1 VRRKNQLTPENLWN
15 RLARN
20 LIYDSK
26 QVLLYCGI
34 QVPRRRQNGKEVDY
48 SPFIKKI
55 TKGTGYG
62 AIYDPS
68 TGRIH
73 FEPDYIQDIL
83 DTASRF
89 DFPVFDKSF
98 GPGGIAG
105 FIHEQQG
112 DRTSF
117 LQPSLS
123 HILQQAMTV
132 QNEAMPFGYVSARQI
147 NQYEVEQ
154 FGIMTKVFNG
164 PTFFNVATDEGFKE
178 AAAMHSAGHYIIT
191 NHSIFMSPLTLS
203 YSSSLDIFCKCVEE
217 SIPTMLV
224 TQPFSG
230 QTAPMTPYGL
240 ALLAFAEFIAAM
252 AMANALNPETKII
265 NGAYPTMCTPGNR
278 PQLKIGSVVH
288 NYVNYLV
295 AYTAR
300 LLDIASIQSGCTME
314 GSHHENTIL
323 ETDYETVRAMILW
336 ENLFDGWH
344 MLRHCFGFLEDLA
357 SFSFRKAED
366 DIAALHHIQSLDE
379 NGIMAVLA
387 NNVQLNR
394 DYLHAEKIYNTPTLL
409 FQREKDVLL
418 EVILE
423 TMEVFNGDFG
433 KHDHTLKNIPNEW
446 F

>member
-1 VRRKNQLTPENLWN
+1 MRRKHQITPENLWN
-15 RLARN
+15 RLARD

-48 SPFIKKI
+48 SPFIKRI
-55 TKGTGYG
+55 TKGTDYG
-62 AIYDPS
+62 ALYDPVA
-68 TGRIH
+68 GRIH

-89 DFPVFDKSF
+89 DFPVFDRSF

-105 FIHEQQG
+105 FIHEQH
-112 DRTSF
+112 DDHISF
-117 LQPSLS
+117 LQPSLN
-123 HILQQAMTV
+123 HILQQAMTA
-132 QNEAMPFGYVSARQI
+132 QNEQMPFAYVSARQL

-154 FGIMTKVFNG
+154 FGVMTKVFNG
-164 PTFFNVATDEGFKE
+164 PIFFNVATEEGFEE
-178 AAAMHSAGHYIIT
+178 AAATHSQEHYIIT

-203 YSSSLDIFCKCVEE
+203 YSSTLDIFCRCVEHA
-217 SIPTMLV
+217 IPTMLV

-240 ALLAFAEFIAAM
+240 ALLAFAEFMAAM
-252 AMANALNPETKII
+252 AMANAINPETKII
-265 NGAYPTMCTPGNR
+265 NGAYPTMCTPGSR

-314 GSHHENTIL
+314 GGHHANTIL
-323 ETDYETVRAMILW
+323 ETDYETARAMILW
-336 ENLFDGWH
+336 ENLFEGWH
-344 MLRHCFGFLEDLA
+344 MIRHCFGFLEDLA

-379 NGIMAVLA
+379 NGITAVLA
-387 NNVQLNR
+387 NNVRLNR
-394 DYLHAEKIYNTPTLL
+394 DYLHAEKIYHKPTLL

-423 TMEVFNGDFG
+423 TMEIFNGDFG
-433 KHDHTLKNIPNEW
+433 KHDHTLKNVPTEW